1 MAALACNITGG
12 LAQLWLYNNIAV
24 GMPIAPALGRVP
36 EVPAVPLMVD
46 GVEFR
51 LSLLSTTPALA
62 SQITF
67 VAAQNM
73 NGRMVECR
81 TSIRDN
87 GGATITVP
95 ETITLRVGSGSK

>member
-1 MAALACNITGG
+1 MSIGN
-12 LAQLWLYNNIAV
+12 Q
-24 GMPIAPALGRVP
+24 IAPVLNQVP
-36 EVPAVPLMVD
+36 EVPTVPLKVD

-67 VAAQNM
+67 VAAENM

-81 TSIRDN
+81 TLISADA
-87 GGATITVP
+87 GVDPVSDIT
-95 ETITLRVGSGSK
+95 TLQVGSGSKWRHY